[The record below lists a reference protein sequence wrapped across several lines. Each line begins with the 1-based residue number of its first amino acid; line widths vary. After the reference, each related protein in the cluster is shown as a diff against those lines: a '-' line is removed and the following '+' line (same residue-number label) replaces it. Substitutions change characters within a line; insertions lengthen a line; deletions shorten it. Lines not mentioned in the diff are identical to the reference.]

1 MLKNVLITYLVLFL
15 PVLIN
20 AQNAPTNYRV
30 VFDLTSKDSTDQK
43 NVLRWLNE
51 ISKSSADAKLEVVM
65 YGQGLDLVV
74 KGKSPAETM
83 ITNLES
89 NKNITFKVCE
99 IAMKAHNLDKTQLIT
114 GVGTVPDGIYEI
126 VSKQREGW
134 GYIKVAH

>member
-1 MLKNVLITYLVLFL
+1 MLKNVFITYLVLFL
-15 PVLIN
+15 PLLIN

-74 KGKSPAETM
+74 KGKSPAEAM

>member
-1 MLKNVLITYLVLFL
+1 MLKNLLITYLVLFL

-74 KGKSPAETM
+74 KSKSPAEAM

>member
-1 MLKNVLITYLVLFL
+1 MITCLILFL

-20 AQNAPTNYRV
+20 AQNAHTNYRV

-51 ISKSSADAKLEVVM
+51 ISKSNADAKLEVVM
-65 YGQGLDLVV
+65 YGQGLDLVI
-74 KGKSPAETM
+74 KSKSPAEAM

-89 NKNITFKVCE
+89 NNNVTFKVCE
-99 IAMKAHNLDKTQLIT
+99 IAMKAHNIDKAQLIA

>member
-1 MLKNVLITYLVLFL
+1 MLKNGLITSLILLL

-51 ISKSSADAKLEVVM
+51 ISKSNADAKLEVVM

-74 KGKSPAETM
+74 KSKSPAESM

-89 NKNITFKVCE
+89 NKNVTFKVCE
-99 IAMKAHNLDKTQLIT
+99 IAMKAHNIDKTQLIP
-114 GVGTVPDGIYEI
+114 GVGTVPDGI
-126 VSKQREGW
+126 
-134 GYIKVAH
+134 

>member
-1 MLKNVLITYLVLFL
+1 MLKNIFIICLWVFL

-30 VFDLTSKDSTDQK
+30 VFDLTSKDSTDQR

-51 ISKSSADAKLEVVM
+51 ISKANADAKLEVVM

-74 KGKSPAETM
+74 KSKSPSEAM
-83 ITNLES
+83 ITNLEY
-89 NKNITFKVCE
+89 NKNVTFKVCE
-99 IAMKAHNLDKTQLIT
+99 IAMKAHNVDKTQLIP